1 MNFSDTRQRGP
12 TAVTEPLPSFLKSSS
27 ANTYSGEFDEDFY
40 PKGQVVFTAGNTPHG
55 LFFVKSGRV
64 KVFRYGGD
72 GKEQILTIAGGGK
85 FLGYKDLLAQR
96 RYSSSAM
103 TIEDTILV
111 FIPRDDFFK
120 AFGSNE
126 GSTFFINLLCKD
138 LVDAERKMVSLA
150 YTPVRGRL
158 AEGLLELNDTY
169 EDHEHKIELS
179 REDLANFIG
188 TAKETVIRLLSEFKS
203 EHLVE
208 IRGKYI
214 EVINPQGLNRLNN
227 LYG

>member
-1 MNFSDTRQRGP
+1 MNTLGTSTIQSQVDTEIIP
-12 TAVTEPLPSFLKSSS
+12 TFLKLSNVDSSS
-27 ANTYSGEFDEDFY
+27 EEFDEDFY
-40 PKGQVVFTAGNTPHG
+40 VKGQTVFSEGNTPHG
-55 LFFVKSGRV
+55 LYFVKSGRV
-64 KVFRYGGD
+64 KIFRFGGD
-72 GKEQILTIAGGGK
+72 GKEQILTISSSGK

-103 TIEDTILV
+103 ALEDSVLL
-111 FIPRDDFFK
+111 FIPKEDFFRV
-120 AFGSNE
+120 FNSVE

-138 LVDAERKMVSLA
+138 LVEAERKMVSLA

-158 AEGLLELNDTY
+158 AEGLLELKEAY

-203 EHLVE
+203 EHL
-208 IRGKYI
+208 INIQGKYI
-214 EVINPQGLNRLNN
+214 EVINPNGLNRLNN
-227 LYG
+227 LYS